1 MTNFF
6 QPHLIWQYLPDVLS
20 ALPTTLLLTLVAT
33 IIGVIVGAGI
43 AFVRMENTPIFKQI
57 AIVFTSF
64 IRGTPILIQMFLVYY
79 GLPLFL
85 GYVGIN
91 TDSVNALVYLFIT
104 YGLNMAAFLSEI
116 IRAALESVPASQ
128 REAAL
133 ASGYTKQQMYFKII
147 FPQAVNIAMPSFA
160 TMVISLLQDT
170 SLAFTIGVLDVVG
183 KAKALGTATFHTV
196 EAYIS
201 AMIIFV
207 VLSFILERI
216 FRLIENKSNY
226 SSQRMPIVAAN
237 PVIPVIKSPDT
248 N

>member
-1 MTNFF
+1 MNSFF
-6 QPHLIWQYLPDVLS
+6 QPHLIWQYFPDVLS
-20 ALPTTLLLTLVAT
+20 ALPVTLLLTLVST

-43 AFVRMENTPIFKQI
+43 AYVRMENTPFLKQV
-57 AIVFTSF
+57 AAVFTSF

-79 GLPLFL
+79 GLPFFL
-85 GYVGIN
+85 GYVGI
-91 TDSVNALVYLFIT
+91 DADDVNALVYLFIT

-116 IRAALESVPASQ
+116 IRAALESVPATQ

-133 ASGYTKQQMYFKII
+133 TSGYTKRQMYFKII
-147 FPQAVNIAMPSFA
+147 FPQAVIIAMPSFA

-170 SLAFTIGVLDVVG
+170 SLAFTIGVIDVVG

-207 VLSFILERI
+207 ILSFILERL
-216 FRLIENKSNY
+216 FRWIEKRSNY
-226 SSQRMPIVAAN
+226 SSRQMPIVATN
-237 PVIPVIKSPDT
+237 PVIPVIEAPKTS
-248 N
+248 

>member
-1 MTNFF
+1 
-6 QPHLIWQYLPDVLS
+6 
-20 ALPTTLLLTLVAT
+20 
-33 IIGVIVGAGI
+33 
-43 AFVRMENTPIFKQI
+43 MEDTPVFKQI
-57 AIVFTSF
+57 AAVFTSF

-85 GYVGIN
+85 GYVGID
-91 TDSVNALVYLFIT
+91 TDGVNALVYLFIT

-116 IRAALESVPASQ
+116 IRAALESVPATQ

-133 ASGYTKQQMYFKII
+133 TSGYTKRQMYFKII
-147 FPQAVNIAMPSFA
+147 FPQAVIIAMPSFA

-196 EAYIS
+196 EAYLS

-207 VLSFILERI
+207 ILSFILERL
-216 FRLIENKSNY
+216 FRWIEKRSNY
-226 SSQRMPIVAAN
+226 SSRQMPIVATN
-237 PVIPVIKSPDT
+237 PVIPVIETPKTS
-248 N
+248 

>member
-1 MTNFF
+1 MNSFF
-6 QPHLIWQYLPDVLS
+6 QPHLIWQYFPDVLS
-20 ALPTTLLLTLVAT
+20 ALPVTLLLTLVST

-43 AFVRMENTPIFKQI
+43 AYVKMENMPFLKQI
-57 AIVFTSF
+57 AAVFTSF

-79 GLPLFL
+79 GLPFFL
-85 GYVGIN
+85 GYVGI
-91 TDSVNALVYLFIT
+91 DADDVNALVYLFIT

-116 IRAALESVPASQ
+116 IRAALESVPATQ

-133 ASGYTKQQMYFKII
+133 TSGYTKRQMYFKII
-147 FPQAVNIAMPSFA
+147 FPQAVIIAMPSFA

-170 SLAFTIGVLDVVG
+170 SLAFTIGVIDVVG

-207 VLSFILERI
+207 ILSFILERL
-216 FRLIENKSNY
+216 FRWIEKRSNY
-226 SSQRMPIVAAN
+226 SSRQM
-237 PVIPVIKSPDT
+237 PVIPVIEAPKTS
-248 N
+248 

>member
-1 MTNFF
+1 MNSFF
-6 QPHLIWQYLPDVLS
+6 QPHLIWQYFPDVLS
-20 ALPTTLLLTLVAT
+20 ALPVTLLLTLVST

-43 AFVRMENTPIFKQI
+43 AYVKMENTPFLKQI
-57 AIVFTSF
+57 AAVFTSF

-79 GLPLFL
+79 GLPFFL
-85 GYVGIN
+85 GYVGI
-91 TDSVNALVYLFIT
+91 DADDVNALVYLFIT

-116 IRAALESVPASQ
+116 IRAALESVPATQ

-133 ASGYTKQQMYFKII
+133 TSGYTKRQMYFKII
-147 FPQAVNIAMPSFA
+147 FPQAVIIAMPSFA

-170 SLAFTIGVLDVVG
+170 SLAFTIGVIDVVG

-207 VLSFILERI
+207 ILSFILERL
-216 FRLIENKSNY
+216 FRWIEKRSNY
-226 SSQRMPIVAAN
+226 SSRQMPIVATN
-237 PVIPVIKSPDT
+237 PVIPVIEAPKTS
-248 N
+248 

>member
-1 MTNFF
+1 MNNFF
-6 QPHLIWQYLPDVLS
+6 QPYLIWEYLPDVLS
-20 ALPTTLLLTLVAT
+20 ALPTTLLLTLVST

-43 AFVRMENTPIFKQI
+43 AFVKMEDTPIFKQI
-57 AIVFTSF
+57 AVVFTSF

-79 GLPLFL
+79 GLPMFL

-91 TDSVNALVYLFIT
+91 TDDVSPLIYLFIT

-133 ASGYTKQQMYFKII
+133 TSGYTKRQMYFKII
-147 FPQAVNIAMPSFA
+147 FPQAVIIAVPSFA

-201 AMIIFV
+201 AMIIFII
-207 VLSFILERI
+207 LSFILERF
-216 FRLIENKSNY
+216 FRWIEKRSNFT
-226 SSQRMPIVAAN
+226 SRKTPILANN
-237 PVIPVIKSPDT
+237 PVIPVIETPKT
-248 N
+248 T

>member
-1 MTNFF
+1 M
-6 QPHLIWQYLPDVLS
+6 PDVLS
-20 ALPTTLLLTLVAT
+20 ALPTTLLLTLVST

-43 AFVRMENTPIFKQI
+43 AFVKMEDTPIFKQI
-57 AIVFTSF
+57 AVVFTSF

-79 GLPLFL
+79 GLPMFL

-91 TDSVNALVYLFIT
+91 TDDVSPLIYLFIT

-133 ASGYTKQQMYFKII
+133 TSGYTKRQMYFKII
-147 FPQAVNIAMPSFA
+147 FPQAVIIAVPSFA

-201 AMIIFV
+201 AMIIFII
-207 VLSFILERI
+207 LSFILERF
-216 FRLIENKSNY
+216 FRWIEKRSNFT
-226 SSQRMPIVAAN
+226 SRKTPILANN
-237 PVIPVIKSPDT
+237 PVIPVIETPKT
-248 N
+248 T

>member
-1 MTNFF
+1 MNSFF
-6 QPHLIWQYLPDVLS
+6 QPHLIWQYFPDVLS
-20 ALPTTLLLTLVAT
+20 ALPVTLLLTLVST

-43 AFVRMENTPIFKQI
+43 AYVKMENTPFLKQI
-57 AIVFTSF
+57 AAVFTSF

-79 GLPLFL
+79 GLPFFL
-85 GYVGIN
+85 GYVGI
-91 TDSVNALVYLFIT
+91 DADDVNALVYLFIT

-116 IRAALESVPASQ
+116 IRAALESVPATQ

-133 ASGYTKQQMYFKII
+133 TSGYTKRQMYFKII
-147 FPQAVNIAMPSFA
+147 FPQAVIIAMPSFA

-170 SLAFTIGVLDVVG
+170 SLAFTIGVIDVVG

-207 VLSFILERI
+207 ILSFILERL
-216 FRLIENKSNY
+216 FRWIEKRSNY
-226 SSQRMPIVAAN
+226 SSRQMPIVATN
-237 PVIPVIKSPDT
+237 PVIPVIEAPKT

>member
-1 MTNFF
+1 MNSFF
-6 QPHLIWQYLPDVLS
+6 QPHLIWQYFPDVLS
-20 ALPTTLLLTLVAT
+20 ALPVTLLLTLVST

-43 AFVRMENTPIFKQI
+43 AYVRMENTPFLKQI
-57 AIVFTSF
+57 AAVFTSF

-79 GLPLFL
+79 GLPFFL
-85 GYVGIN
+85 GYVGI
-91 TDSVNALVYLFIT
+91 DADDVNALVYLFIT

-116 IRAALESVPASQ
+116 IRAALESVPATQ

-133 ASGYTKQQMYFKII
+133 TSGYTKRQMYFKII
-147 FPQAVNIAMPSFA
+147 FPQAVIIAMPSFA

-170 SLAFTIGVLDVVG
+170 SLAFTIGVIDVVG

-207 VLSFILERI
+207 ILSFILERL
-216 FRLIENKSNY
+216 FRLIEKRSNY
-226 SSQRMPIVAAN
+226 SSRQMPIVATN
-237 PVIPVIKSPDT
+237 PVIPVIEAPKTS
-248 N
+248 

>member
-1 MTNFF
+1 MNSFF
-6 QPHLIWQYLPDVLS
+6 QPHLIWQYFPDVLS
-20 ALPTTLLLTLVAT
+20 ALPVTLLLTLVST

-43 AFVRMENTPIFKQI
+43 AYVKMENMPFLKQI
-57 AIVFTSF
+57 AAVFTSF

-79 GLPLFL
+79 GLPFFL
-85 GYVGIN
+85 GYVGI
-91 TDSVNALVYLFIT
+91 DADDVNALVYLFIT

-116 IRAALESVPASQ
+116 IRAALESVPATQ

-133 ASGYTKQQMYFKII
+133 TSGYTKRQMYFKII
-147 FPQAVNIAMPSFA
+147 FPQAVIIAMPSFA

-170 SLAFTIGVLDVVG
+170 SLAFTIGVIDVVG

-207 VLSFILERI
+207 ILSFILERL
-216 FRLIENKSNY
+216 FRWIEKRSNY
-226 SSQRMPIVAAN
+226 SSRQMPIVATN
-237 PVIPVIKSPDT
+237 PVIPVIEAPKTS
-248 N
+248 

>member
-1 MTNFF
+1 M
-6 QPHLIWQYLPDVLS
+6 PDVLS
-20 ALPTTLLLTLVAT
+20 ALPTTLLLTLVST

-43 AFVRMENTPIFKQI
+43 AFVKMEDTPIFKQI
-57 AIVFTSF
+57 AVVFTSF

-79 GLPLFL
+79 GLPMFL

-91 TDSVNALVYLFIT
+91 TDDVSPLIYLFIT

-133 ASGYTKQQMYFKII
+133 TSGYTKRQIYFKII
-147 FPQAVNIAMPSFA
+147 FPQAVIIAVPSFA

-201 AMIIFV
+201 AMIIFII
-207 VLSFILERI
+207 LSFILERF
-216 FRLIENKSNY
+216 FRWIEKRSNFT
-226 SSQRMPIVAAN
+226 SRKTPILANN
-237 PVIPVIKSPDT
+237 PVIPVIETPKT
-248 N
+248 T

>member
-1 MTNFF
+1 MNNLF
-6 QPHLIWQYLPDVLS
+6 QPQLIWQYLPDILS
-20 ALPTTLLLTLVAT
+20 ALPVTLLLTIVSTL
-33 IIGVIVGAGI
+33 IGVIVGAGI
-43 AFVRMENTPIFKQI
+43 AFVRMEDTPFFKQV

-79 GLPLFL
+79 GLPFL
-85 GYVGIN
+85 LNYIGIN
-91 TDSVNALVYLFIT
+91 TDNVNPLIYLFIT

-116 IRAALESVPASQ
+116 IRAALESVPATQ

-133 ASGYTKQQMYFKII
+133 TSGYTKRQMYMKII
-147 FPQAVNIAMPSFA
+147 FPQAMVIAIPSFA

-201 AMIIFV
+201 AMIIFII
-207 VLSFILERI
+207 LSFILERV
-216 FRLIENKSNY
+216 FHWLEKRSNY
-226 SSQRMPIVAAN
+226 SSRQIPIAATN
-237 PVIPVIKSPDT
+237 PVMPVIEHPKTS
-248 N
+248 

>member
-1 MTNFF
+1 MNNFF
-6 QPHLIWQYLPDVLS
+6 QPQLIWEYLPDVLS
-20 ALPTTLLLTLVAT
+20 ALPTTLLLTLVST

-43 AFVRMENTPIFKQI
+43 AFVKMEDTPIFKQI
-57 AIVFTSF
+57 AVVFTSF

-79 GLPLFL
+79 GLPMFL

-91 TDSVNALVYLFIT
+91 TDDVSPLIYLFIT

-133 ASGYTKQQMYFKII
+133 TSGYTKRQMYFKII
-147 FPQAVNIAMPSFA
+147 FPQAVIIAVPSFA

-201 AMIIFV
+201 AMIIFII
-207 VLSFILERI
+207 LSFILERF
-216 FRLIENKSNY
+216 FRWIEKRSNFT
-226 SSQRMPIVAAN
+226 SRKTPILANN
-237 PVIPVIKSPDT
+237 PVIPVIETPKT
-248 N
+248 T

>member
-1 MTNFF
+1 MNNFF
-6 QPHLIWQYLPDVLS
+6 EPTLIWEYLPDVLS
-20 ALPTTLLLTLVAT
+20 ALPTTLLLTLVST

-43 AFVRMENTPIFKQI
+43 AFVKMEDTPIFKQI
-57 AIVFTSF
+57 AVVFTSF

-79 GLPLFL
+79 GLPMFL

-91 TDSVNALVYLFIT
+91 TDDVSPLIYLFIT

-133 ASGYTKQQMYFKII
+133 TSGYTKRQMYFKII
-147 FPQAVNIAMPSFA
+147 FPQAVIIAVPSFA

-207 VLSFILERI
+207 ILSFILERF
-216 FRLIENKSNY
+216 FRWIEKRSNFT
-226 SSQRMPIVAAN
+226 SRKTAILANN
-237 PVIPVIKSPDT
+237 PVIPVIETPKT
-248 N
+248 T

>member
-1 MTNFF
+1 M
-6 QPHLIWQYLPDVLS
+6 
-20 ALPTTLLLTLVAT
+20 TLLLTLVST

-43 AFVRMENTPIFKQI
+43 AYVKMENTPFLKQI
-57 AIVFTSF
+57 AAVFTSF

-79 GLPLFL
+79 GLPFFL
-85 GYVGIN
+85 GYVGI
-91 TDSVNALVYLFIT
+91 DADDVNALVYLFIT

-116 IRAALESVPASQ
+116 IRAALESVPATQ

-133 ASGYTKQQMYFKII
+133 TSGYTKRQMYFKII
-147 FPQAVNIAMPSFA
+147 FPQAVIIAMPSFA

-170 SLAFTIGVLDVVG
+170 SLAFTIGVIDVVG

-207 VLSFILERI
+207 ILSFILERL
-216 FRLIENKSNY
+216 FRWIEKRSNY
-226 SSQRMPIVAAN
+226 SSRQMPIVATN
-237 PVIPVIKSPDT
+237 PVIPVIEATKTS
-248 N
+248 

>member
-1 MTNFF
+1 MNSFF
-6 QPHLIWQYLPDVLS
+6 QPHLIWQYFPDVLS
-20 ALPTTLLLTLVAT
+20 ALPVTLLLTLVST

-43 AFVRMENTPIFKQI
+43 AYVKMENTPFLKQI
-57 AIVFTSF
+57 AAVFTSF

-79 GLPLFL
+79 GLPFFL
-85 GYVGIN
+85 GYVGI
-91 TDSVNALVYLFIT
+91 DADDVNALVYLFIT

-116 IRAALESVPASQ
+116 IRAALESVPATQ

-133 ASGYTKQQMYFKII
+133 TSGYTKRQMYFKII
-147 FPQAVNIAMPSFA
+147 FPQAVIIAMPSFA

-170 SLAFTIGVLDVVG
+170 SLAFTIGVIDVVG

-207 VLSFILERI
+207 ILSFILERL
-216 FRLIENKSNY
+216 FRWIEKRSNY
-226 SSQRMPIVAAN
+226 SSRQMPIVATN
-237 PVIPVIKSPDT
+237 PVIPVIETPKTS
-248 N
+248 

>member
-1 MTNFF
+1 MNSFF
-6 QPHLIWQYLPDVLS
+6 QPHLIWQYFPDVLS
-20 ALPTTLLLTLVAT
+20 ALPVTLLLTLVST

-43 AFVRMENTPIFKQI
+43 AYVKMENTPFLKQI
-57 AIVFTSF
+57 AAVFTSF

-79 GLPLFL
+79 GLPFFL
-85 GYVGIN
+85 GYIGVD
-91 TDSVNALVYLFIT
+91 TDDVNALVYLFIT

-116 IRAALESVPASQ
+116 IRAALESVPATQ

-133 ASGYTKQQMYFKII
+133 TSGYTKRQMYFKII
-147 FPQAVNIAMPSFA
+147 FPQAVIIAMPSFA

-170 SLAFTIGVLDVVG
+170 SLAFTIGVIDVVG

-207 VLSFILERI
+207 ILSFILERL
-216 FRLIENKSNY
+216 FRWIEKRSNY
-226 SSQRMPIVAAN
+226 SSRQMPIVATN
-237 PVIPVIKSPDT
+237 PVIPVIEAPKTS
-248 N
+248 

>member
-1 MTNFF
+1 MNNFF
-6 QPHLIWQYLPDVLS
+6 QPHLIWQYFPDVLS
-20 ALPTTLLLTLVAT
+20 ALPVTLLLTLVST

-43 AFVRMENTPIFKQI
+43 AYVRMEDTPVFKQI
-57 AIVFTSF
+57 AAVFSSF

-85 GYVGIN
+85 GYVGID
-91 TDSVNALVYLFIT
+91 TDGVNALVYLFIT

-116 IRAALESVPASQ
+116 IRAALESVPATQ

-133 ASGYTKQQMYFKII
+133 TSGYTKRQMYFKII
-147 FPQAVNIAMPSFA
+147 FPQAVIIAMPSFA

-196 EAYIS
+196 EAYLS

-207 VLSFILERI
+207 ILSFILERL
-216 FRLIENKSNY
+216 FRWIEKRSNY
-226 SSQRMPIVAAN
+226 SSRQMPIVATN
-237 PVIPVIKSPDT
+237 PVIPVIETPKTS
-248 N
+248 

>member
-1 MTNFF
+1 M
-6 QPHLIWQYLPDVLS
+6 PDVLS
-20 ALPTTLLLTLVAT
+20 ALPTTLLLTLVST

-43 AFVRMENTPIFKQI
+43 AFVKMEDTPIFKQI
-57 AIVFTSF
+57 AVVFTSF

-79 GLPLFL
+79 GLPMFL

-91 TDSVNALVYLFIT
+91 TDDVSPLIYLFIT

-133 ASGYTKQQMYFKII
+133 TSGYTKRQMYFKII
-147 FPQAVNIAMPSFA
+147 FPQAVIIAVPSFA

-207 VLSFILERI
+207 ILSFILERF
-216 FRLIENKSNY
+216 FRWIEKRSNFT
-226 SSQRMPIVAAN
+226 SRKTAILANN
-237 PVIPVIKSPDT
+237 PVIPVIETPKT
-248 N
+248 T

>member
-1 MTNFF
+1 MNSFF
-6 QPHLIWQYLPDVLS
+6 QPHLIWQYFPDVLS
-20 ALPTTLLLTLVAT
+20 ALPVTLLLTLVST

-43 AFVRMENTPIFKQI
+43 AYVKMENTPFLKQI
-57 AIVFTSF
+57 AAVFTSF

-79 GLPLFL
+79 GLPFFL
-85 GYVGIN
+85 GYVGI
-91 TDSVNALVYLFIT
+91 DADDVNALVYLFIT

-116 IRAALESVPASQ
+116 IRAALESGPATQ

-133 ASGYTKQQMYFKII
+133 TSGYTKRQMYFKII
-147 FPQAVNIAMPSFA
+147 FPQAVIIAMPSFA

-170 SLAFTIGVLDVVG
+170 SLAFTIGVIDVVG

-207 VLSFILERI
+207 ILSFILERL
-216 FRLIENKSNY
+216 FRWIEKRSNY
-226 SSQRMPIVAAN
+226 SSRQMPIVATN
-237 PVIPVIKSPDT
+237 PVIPVIEAPKTS
-248 N
+248 

>member
-1 MTNFF
+1 MNSFF
-6 QPHLIWQYLPDVLS
+6 QPHLIWQYFPDVLS
-20 ALPTTLLLTLVAT
+20 ALPVTLLLTLVST

-43 AFVRMENTPIFKQI
+43 AYVKMENTPFLKQI
-57 AIVFTSF
+57 AAVFTSF

-79 GLPLFL
+79 GLPFFL
-85 GYVGIN
+85 GYVGI
-91 TDSVNALVYLFIT
+91 DADDVNALVYLFIT

-116 IRAALESVPASQ
+116 IRAALESVPATQ

-133 ASGYTKQQMYFKII
+133 TSGYTKRQMYFKII
-147 FPQAVNIAMPSFA
+147 FPQAVIIAMPSFA

-170 SLAFTIGVLDVVG
+170 SLAFTIGVIDVVG

-207 VLSFILERI
+207 ILSFILERL
-216 FRLIENKSNY
+216 FRWIEKRSNY
-226 SSQRMPIVAAN
+226 SSRQMPIVATN
-237 PVIPVIKSPDT
+237 PVIPVIEATKTS
-248 N
+248 